1 MTVHDVTTRARH
13 QPVVVRRFGL
23 TPIQIGMLF
32 EGQMQGKP
40 SVFLQQIVLRMPGE
54 SLDIPTF
61 EDAWG
66 YVQARHEALRTS
78 YAWEGL
84 EEPEQTVWSEAVV
97 VTRTHDW
104 RGQDAEQVDRSLEQ
118 WLASNRDVGYD
129 VTALPTIR
137 LDVFHVG
144 RDTPELGDGEPSTI
158 LVWTNHHVHIDGRSS
173 RLLHE
178 ELFDIYERL
187 LAGRTVEVAPAP
199 RFADHAA
206 AVALQDLDG
215 AKQYI
220 RRWFAGFDEP
230 IDLGLAVGA
239 GGDVPVAGTALRVL
253 PADVMDRLQARSK
266 EAGGSLGTAM
276 MVAWSVVVGRYSRRD
291 RVVFGSTRAGRH
303 TTPDAADIIGCLI
316 NTVPMI
322 ATVRSD
328 VTIAD
333 VYAELRR
340 QQLEV
345 RPYEHMPLA
354 DVQTWSDMPRG
365 TPLFETDV
373 VFENYRSEDQLRAL
387 GGNWVNRSLYGVG
400 DVEIGLMFR
409 GFIRAGLE
417 LHIDF
422 DENRFDV
429 DAMERMADHCVHVLT
444 QMADTDF
451 DACVGS
457 LELLDDDELH
467 GVIEARNPSPLPY
480 EHTIADAFEA
490 IASSRPAAPALRQ
503 VGDATTMSYRELDAR
518 ADRWAKFLRDAGVRP
533 DQRVALFLPRSTE
546 FVVSVLAVAK
556 SGGAWVPMDPSYP
569 AEALAHMLTD
579 SGAGV
584 VLTTSSLVGRLPAC
598 AARVVCVDDPA
609 VQAEVACMADGRAD
623 RSDLRPDHLAY
634 VIYTSGS
641 TGKPKGVLVEQ
652 HALAQ
657 YVQCVID
664 LYGFEASDRLMQFSA
679 LSFDTSVEELWSPLL
694 CGATLVLRDD
704 ETAGSVGALLDTVE
718 REGITFIGT
727 PTAFWHVLVQ
737 HLEETEGSVPRCV
750 RGVIVGGEKASRRA
764 FDTWRRVAPWTKFIN
779 GYGPTE
785 VTIACTFWVLEAGQ
799 EFEAGREVPI
809 GQPSS
814 MARLYVLDGEQRPMP
829 AGVAGELW
837 VGGPGVARGYLNRPE
852 LTADRFRPDPFSSLP
867 GARMYRTGDLVRWD
881 LGADVEYLGRMD
893 RQVKYRGYRIEPA
906 EVEGVLE
913 QHPQVARA
921 IVGVHGEETSARLV
935 AWIVPGPD
943 GPPDQTELRE
953 FASGKLGPQLVPAT
967 FVVIDRIPETPGGKV
982 DLRALPAPEVRPVE
996 RDLASKL
1003 ADVTGAIV
1011 QDCFAS
1017 VLKLDEVGADESFFD
1032 LGGHSLMAMKL
1043 IERLHRAV
1051 GRRLTLGELHHAPT
1065 PRAISALLKGQ
1076 QEGPV
1081 YEHLLPIQPKGSLPP
1096 LFGVHVLGPNAVWY
1110 RPLSERLGPDQP
1122 VMGLWIA
1129 NPDVN
1134 SPVAIADIARRYAD
1148 EIEQWCPSGPV
1159 GLAGISLG
1167 GFVAYELAQQLK
1179 ARGREITVL
1188 AMMDTGGPDG
1198 RPQLEGFARV
1208 RRHLAIFRQDGL
1220 EYVRTRV
1227 HGKLWKRA
1235 ERKRAAE
1242 ASRLQETGDE
1252 ISPEVWMSKFVEL
1265 NNAAARE
1272 YEVLPYD
1279 GRITVFHA
1287 SKVSFDRPDAVASGL
1302 GWDRYAQRGVEVIDV
1317 PGDHMTILAEPH
1329 VAVLAR
1335 HLRDVLS
1342 PH

>member
-1 MTVHDVTTRARH
+1 MTVYDVTTRAHH

-32 EGQMQGKP
+32 EGPMQGKP

-54 SLDIPTF
+54 TLDIPIF
-61 EDAWG
+61 EEAWG

-78 YAWEGL
+78 YAWVGL
-84 EEPEQTVWSEAVV
+84 DEPEQTVWSEATV

-104 RGQDAEQVDRSLEQ
+104 RGQDDEQVDRSLEE
-118 WLASNRDVGYD
+118 WLAGNRDRGYD

-144 RDTPELGDGEPSTI
+144 RDTPELGGAPSTI

-187 LAGRTVEVAPAP
+187 LDGRKVEITPAP

-215 AKQYI
+215 AKDYV
-220 RRWFAGFDEP
+220 RRWFGGFDEP
-230 IDLGLAVGA
+230 LDLGLEVAPR
-239 GGDVPVAGTALRVL
+239 GDAPVAGTALRVL

-266 EAGGSLGTAM
+266 DAAGSLGTAM
-276 MVAWSVVVGRYSRRD
+276 MVAWSVVVGRYARRD
-291 RVVFGSTRAGRH
+291 QVVFGSTRAGRH
-303 TTPDAADIIGCLI
+303 TTPDAANIIGCLI

-333 VYAELRR
+333 IYAELRR

-387 GGNWVNRSLYGVG
+387 GGNWANRRLYGIG

-409 GFIRAGLE
+409 GFIREGLE
-417 LHIDF
+417 LHIDY
-422 DENRFDV
+422 DQCRFDV
-429 DAMERMADHCVHVLT
+429 DAMERMMDHCVHVLT

-451 DACVGS
+451 DTPVGE
-457 LELLDDDELH
+457 LELMTPDELRAVVH
-467 GVIEARNPSPLPY
+467 GRNPSPAPLDR
-480 EHTIADAFEA
+480 TLADEFESVVA
-490 IASSRPAAPALRQ
+490 RHRDAPALRQ
-503 VGDATTMSYRELDAR
+503 VGDATTLTYGELDAR
-518 ADRWAKFLRDAGVRP
+518 ADRWAHFLRHAGVRP
-533 DQRVALFLPRSTE
+533 DQRVALFLPRSSA
-546 FVVSVLAVAK
+546 FVVSVLAVVK
-556 SGGAWVPMDPSYP
+556 SGGAWVPMDPTYP
-569 AEALAHMLTD
+569 ADALEHMLVD

-584 VLTTSSLVGRLPAC
+584 VLTTSELVGRLPAT

-609 VQAEVACMADGRAD
+609 VQAEVACMPDGRAD
-623 RSDLRPDHLAY
+623 RADLRPDHLAY

-641 TGKPKGVLVEQ
+641 TGKPKGVLIEQ
-652 HALAQ
+652 HSIAH
-657 YVQCVID
+657 YIRCVVDIYS
-664 LYGFEASDRLMQFSA
+664 LGPGDRMLQFSA

-694 CGATLVLRDD
+694 SGATLVLRDD
-704 ETAGSVGALLDTVE
+704 ETVGSVGALLETVE
-718 REGITFIGT
+718 REGITFLGT
-727 PTAFWHVLVQ
+727 PTAFWHVMVQ
-737 HLEETEGSVPRCV
+737 HLDETEGSVPRCL
-750 RGVIVGGEKASRRA
+750 RGVVIGGEKASRRA
-764 FDTWRRVAPWTKFIN
+764 FDSWRRVAPSTTFIN
-779 GYGPTE
+779 SYGPTE
-785 VTIACTFWVLEAGQ
+785 VTIACTFWVIQPGQALEA
-799 EFEAGREVPI
+799 AREVPI
-809 GQPSS
+809 GPPSP
-814 MARLYVLDGEQRPMP
+814 MARLYVLDDEQRPMP

-852 LTADRFRPDPFSSLP
+852 LTADRFRPDPFSSVP
-867 GARMYRTGDLVRWD
+867 GARMYRTGDLVRWNA
-881 LGADVEYLGRMD
+881 GGDVEYLGRMD
-893 RQVKYRGYRIEPA
+893 RQVKFRGYRIEPA

-913 QHPQVARA
+913 QHPLVGRA
-921 IVGVHGEETSARLV
+921 LVGVHGDDVSARLV
-935 AWIVPGPD
+935 AWVVPRADGSPD
-943 GPPDQTELRE
+943 PSQLRE
-953 FASGKLGPQLVPAT
+953 FAASKLGPQLVPST
-967 FVVIDRIPETPGGKV
+967 IVLIDRVPETPGGKV
-982 DLRALPAPEVRPVE
+982 DLRALPAPEARPVE
-996 RDLASKL
+996 RDLVTKL
-1003 ADVTGAIV
+1003 ADVTGSIV
-1011 QDCFAS
+1011 QQCFAT

-1043 IERLHRAV
+1043 IEHIDRAL

-1065 PRAISALLKGQ
+1065 PRQISAIVKG
-1076 QEGPV
+1076 EREVPV
-1081 YEHLLPIQPKGSLPP
+1081 FDHLLPIQPEGSLPP
-1096 LFGVHVLGPNAVWY
+1096 LFGVHVLGPNAGWY
-1110 RPLSERLGPDQP
+1110 RPLSARLGPDQP

-1134 SPVAIADIARRYAD
+1134 SPVAIPEIARRYAD
-1148 EIEQWCPSGPV
+1148 EIERWCPSGPV

-1167 GFVAYELAQQLK
+1167 GFVAYELAQQLM

-1188 AMMDTGGPDG
+1188 AMFDTGGPDG
-1198 RPQLEGFARV
+1198 RPQLEGFERV
-1208 RRHLAIFRQDGL
+1208 RRHLSILRQDGF
-1220 EYVRTRV
+1220 EYLKSRV

-1242 ASRLQETGDE
+1242 ASRLQQTGDD
-1252 ISPEVWMSKFVEL
+1252 IAPEVWMSKFVEL
-1265 NNAAARE
+1265 NNAAARD
-1272 YEVLPYD
+1272 YQVQPYD

-1287 SKVSFDRPDAVASGL
+1287 SKVSFDRPEAVASGL
-1302 GWDRYAQRGVEVIDV
+1302 GWDRYALGGVEVIDV
-1317 PGDHMTILAEPH
+1317 PGDHMSILAEPH

-1335 HLRDVLS
+1335 HLRDIVDRS
-1342 PH
+1342 